1 MSRDDCLHST
11 LGTCWRHCSE
21 VTSSHA
27 KVMRDMLQERMQSHV
42 DCIQAMDA
50 LSDKMRDSLV
60 QLVRASWTA
69 VEQEF
74 GGWTKTPSPTSG
86 TATPVAT

>member
-1 MSRDDCLHST
+1 
-11 LGTCWRHCSE
+11 
-21 VTSSHA
+21 
-27 KVMRDMLQERMQSHV
+27 MRDMLQERMQSHV
-42 DCIQAMDA
+42 ECIQEMTA

-74 GGWTKTPSPTSG
+74 CGWLKETPQA
-86 TATPVAT
+86 TATPATRPVAT